1 MKFWKNFEEKYMREI
16 KIMLVSVLFLI
27 LFSLIV
33 VGTHNQKKEEG
44 MCGIIFFKTQK
55 LAELKDFYL
64 NEVGCELWMD
74 QKDCLIFK
82 SGNMLFGF
90 CQREEV
96 EPGGMVTF
104 FYEKKEAVDKA
115 YKKFK
120 SIAISSPR
128 MNEKYQIY
136 HFFARDPEGRYVEFQ
151 YFDSK
156 IDWNFSL
163 YK

>member
-1 MKFWKNFEEKYMREI
+1 MRE
-16 KIMLVSVLFLI
+16 KIIAAGMVL
-27 LFSLIV
+27 LFVLSTLIV
-33 VGTHNQKKEEG
+33 SGAQNQKKEGG

-55 LAELKDFYL
+55 LAELRDFYL
-64 NEVGCELWMD
+64 HEVGCELWMD

-90 CQREEV
+90 CQREQAET
-96 EPGGMVTF
+96 GGMVTF
-104 FYEKKEAVDKA
+104 FYEKKKAVDKA

-120 SIAISSPR
+120 SIAISSPK